1 MAIEKFG
8 SDAQQVNT
16 ITGGLTSADGAPL
29 LDTNSEGGRSTM
41 FGPAAI
47 REIQNGVAN
56 GDFGLPPTDPSEVFD
71 STSNNLPYWDFTDES
86 GGNITLSLAP
96 DSSTGYTT
104 SSGYVLRAI
113 YKNAA
118 ATPDYARLERWVPI
132 LGGSNRPSSYNPEF
146 TALFATNTNTVE
158 VQIYCQFY
166 KEDKLTAVGTAWS
179 QTFTGAQ
186 LYAAGATGTA
196 GSVATKSSLNYFSP
210 STTSST
216 AANWLRSVAPAD
228 AAYLRILMDFQVP
241 GAGPTADV
249 RIDIAEVRLPFTQT
263 DIILSDKTA
272 PATYGP
278 GHIWQ
283 ENGVMYVAGQQGKRT
298 GVTVPDTFP
307 GWGGSPSVS
316 SGTVGIVGPVYLW
329 GIGNNTYPI
338 NSYIAVGDP
347 NLYTGTSSFY
357 SLVIAS
363 STGTILIGFD
373 PALDTSPDIDVFAEQ
388 LIMYAGAFFVLTSP
402 GNLYLEGLEMVI
414 NARNTADSKFYEA
427 RRGTTQSIANN
438 TYTDITF
445 TADSDPGGWW
455 DAVGSSISIAT
466 SSIGATAGYYSIHF
480 NVGFASNGT
489 GYRAA
494 RIELN
499 GVTVAETR
507 VDPVD
512 GSATLMSVSAIVLLD
527 SASDFVNCSVYQNSG
542 GSLDTTVTALAQLAR
557 VAF

>member
-29 LDTNSEGGRSTM
+29 LDTNSDGGRSTM

-104 SSGYVLRAI
+104 SSGYALRAI

-132 LGGSNRPSSYNPEF
+132 LGGSNRPSAYNPEF

-179 QTFTGAQ
+179 RTVTGAQ

-196 GSVATKSSLNYFSP
+196 GSVATVSSLLYVQP
-210 STTSST
+210 DQTSSSS
-216 AANWLRSVAPAD
+216 ANWLRSVAPAN

-249 RIDIAEVRLPFTQT
+249 RVDIAEVRLPLTQT
-263 DIILSDKTA
+263 DIILSDKEA

-278 GHIWQ
+278 SHIWQ
-283 ENGVMYVAGQQGKRT
+283 QDGALWVAGAQGFT
-298 GVTVPDTFP
+298 NGAFPTTLSILPDA
-307 GWGGSPSVS
+307 GG
-316 SGTVGIVGPVYLW
+316 VGIVGPVVLYSGTGGTGLFNEMAFIS
-329 GIGNNTYPI
+329 IGNEYWLDFDYDILIVGEMYVPYSSIYFMNGEIRVDEGGITNQGPASGWGGYGKYSTTFTVANNVWTTMPLNQDYFLNTPLEGLFVDATDDAIYPVGGSDINGMGWYVVSVSVSFPADADGYRGVRLQQYFLNSGPMFTFAQSTAKPI
-338 NSYIAVGDP
+338 NSSGGSAVEDTI
-347 NLYTGTSSFY
+347 NCTGIVY
-357 SLVIAS
+357 LN
-363 STGTILIGFD
+363 
-373 PALDTSPDIDVFAEQ
+373 
-388 LIMYAGAFFVLTSP
+388 AGH
-402 GNLYLEGLEMVI
+402 
-414 NARNTADSKFYEA
+414 
-427 RRGTTQSIANN
+427 
-438 TYTDITF
+438 DIT
-445 TADSDPGGWW
+445 DEW
-455 DAVGSSISIAT
+455 
-466 SSIGATAGYYSIHF
+466 
-480 NVGFASNGT
+480 T
-489 GYRAA
+489 G
-494 RIELN
+494 
-499 GVTVAETR
+499 VR
-507 VDPVD
+507 VQ
-512 GSATLMSVSAIVLLD
+512 I
-527 SASDFVNCSVYQNSG
+527 YQNSG
-542 GSLDTTVTALAQLAR
+542 GTMAFTPALYSDCVVQMTRCGA
-557 VAF
+557 

>member
-29 LDTNSEGGRSTM
+29 LDTNSDGGRSTM

-96 DSSTGYTT
+96 DSFTGYTT
-104 SSGYVLRAI
+104 SSGYVLRAV

-146 TALFATNTNTVE
+146 TALFATNTATVE

-196 GSVATKSSLNYFSP
+196 GSVATKSSLNYVQYNQ
-210 STTSST
+210 TSSSS
-216 AANWLRSVAPAD
+216 ANWLRSVAPAD
-228 AAYLRILMDFQVP
+228 AAYLRILLDFQVP

-249 RIDIAEVRLPFTQT
+249 RVDIAEVRLPFTQT

-278 GHIWQ
+278 SHVWQ
-283 ENGVMYVAGQQGKRT
+283 QSGVLWLAGAQGFTNGTFPSSVTTLPDPGGTGIIGPITLYGGNISETSATQASISIGNDYWLGFNYDIVINGEMYV
-298 GVTVPDTFP
+298 PSSSIWFMN
-307 GWGGSPSVS
+307 GGILVNE
-316 SGTVGIVGPVYLW
+316 GGIVNT
-329 GIGNNTYPI
+329 GNNTDFGGIAYRSGTFSLPNNAWTTVPLTAEYFDNSTLEGIFVDTTDDAAFPVGGSDI
-338 NSYIAVGDP
+338 NGMGWWVVNATAQFPPDADGWRGIRILKSGLGSPVT
-347 NLYTGTSSFY
+347 TGTVY
-357 SLVIAS
+357 SEHRFQPLNSGGGSAVTDVTSVTAVIY
-363 STGTILIGFD
+363 LN
-373 PALDTSPDIDVFAEQ
+373 
-388 LIMYAGAFFVLTSP
+388 AGH
-402 GNLYLEGLEMVI
+402 
-414 NARNTADSKFYEA
+414 
-427 RRGTTQSIANN
+427 
-438 TYTDITF
+438 DIT
-445 TADSDPGGWW
+445 DEW
-455 DAVGSSISIAT
+455 
-466 SSIGATAGYYSIHF
+466 
-480 NVGFASNGT
+480 T
-489 GYRAA
+489 GIR
-494 RIELN
+494 LQ
-499 GVTVAETR
+499 
-507 VDPVD
+507 
-512 GSATLMSVSAIVLLD
+512 L
-527 SASDFVNCSVYQNSG
+527 FQNSG
-542 GSLDTTVTALAQLAR
+542 AAMTISPASWYSCTIQMAR
-557 VAF
+557 VGA